1 MKRGFLFNSVP
12 APKVGSSVFDLSHE
26 HKLTCAMGQIVPVGV
41 FEQIPGDI
49 FTIKPSA
56 LIRTQALISPLM
68 HRVDV
73 SMNAFEVPY
82 RILWDSFED
91 FITGGEDGLAA
102 PEMPYFTLNDIKRL
116 WKDDVNL
123 LNQQMGFG
131 SLLDY
136 MGIPIPT
143 KRSETGVNQV
153 DWRPGVTKTNPLVV
167 RISALPFRAYYKI
180 WYDYFRD
187 QNIQYQ
193 ASSPLSGKIDVMKPQ
208 THSGRLT
215 DEELTT
221 IFGLNAGQP
230 YHRAWK
236 KDYFTSAL
244 PDSQRGPEVKIPFSG
259 SAPVNGEV
267 DNGQVI
273 FRANQTTAPQSATT
287 LYGKVKS
294 DTNELGVYTSQDA
307 QLNTQ
312 VAATLKN
319 AGVSGTVDLTQVSAV
334 GIIAL
339 RNAFK
344 LQQFLERNNIAGGR
358 YIESIL
364 AHFGVLSPD
373 RRLQRPA
380 YLGGF
385 SQPIQISEIETNANS
400 AGETDNVVGDLAGK
414 GKAFGNFG
422 KYSCMATEHGC
433 VMVFMSIMPTA
444 AYGQGLP
451 RMFTRMEKFDFAFP
465 EFQNIGEQSIK
476 NREIFLYQLNVNK
489 DFGYTP
495 RYAEYKYLPDRFS
508 GDMLG
513 SLEYWH
519 MGRSFDTAP
528 TLSQSF
534 IECHPTDRI
543 FAVQD
548 QVSSQHIVADIWLDF
563 KAIRKLQKYSLPGL
577 S

>member
-1 MKRGFLFNSVP
+1 MTRGFLFNSVP
-12 APKVGSSVFDLSHE
+12 APKVGTSVFDLSHE
-26 HKLTCAMGQIVPVGV
+26 HKLTCAMGQLVPVGV

-73 SMNAFEVPY
+73 SMNSFEVPY

-102 PEMPYFTLNDIKRL
+102 PEMPYFTLSQIRGLSSNNYAEMNKEF
-116 WKDDVNL
+116 
-123 LNQQMGFG
+123 GFG

-136 MGIPIPT
+136 IGIPLPT
-143 KRSETGVNQV
+143 KRNSSGVLEV
-153 DWRPGVTKTNPLVV
+153 DWSISSEAAYHV

-187 QNIQYQ
+187 ENIAYMVNSAIFAPQEV
-193 ASSPLSGKIDVMKPQ
+193 IKPQ
-208 THSGRLT
+208 TYSGNLT
-215 DEELTT
+215 NQELAT
-221 IFGLNAGQP
+221 IFGLNRGKP

-244 PDSQRGPEVKIPFSG
+244 PDAQRGPEVKIPLASGNIPISGHLDDSTVKLTKSNGFNANTPAVLQGTPNDVMINANGLIGDAVKFNVQNKNISG
-259 SAPVNGEV
+259 S
-267 DNGQVI
+267 
-273 FRANQTTAPQSATT
+273 
-287 LYGKVKS
+287 
-294 DTNELGVYTSQDA
+294 
-307 QLNTQ
+307 
-312 VAATLKN
+312 
-319 AGVSGTVDLTQVSAV
+319 VDLTQVSPI

-400 AGETDNVVGDLAGK
+400 SGAADNVVGDLAGK

-476 NREIFLYQLNVNK
+476 NQEIFMYQSHPSG

-519 MGRSFDTAP
+519 MGRTFDSAP

-534 IECHPTDRI
+534 IECNPTDRI

>member
-12 APKVGSSVFDLSHE
+12 APKVGTSVFDLSHE

-102 PEMPYFTLNDIKRL
+102 PEMPYFTLNQILSLYNGNIAK
-116 WKDDVNL
+116 VNKEF
-123 LNQQMGFG
+123 GFG
-131 SLLDY
+131 SLIDY
-136 MGIPIPT
+136 IGIPIPVT
-143 KRSETGVNQV
+143 RSSAGVLQV
-153 DWRPGVTKTNPLVV
+153 DWAHIPDASRAV

-187 QNIQYQ
+187 ENIKYK
-193 ASSPLSGKIDVMKPQ
+193 SNTLHFSKKDIMKPQ
-208 THSGRLT
+208 TYSGQLT
-215 DEELTT
+215 LEELAC
-221 IFGLNAGQP
+221 ILCLNNGAP

-244 PDSQRGPEVKIPFSG
+244 PDSQRGPEVHLPLAAG
-259 SAPVNGEV
+259 SVP
-267 DNGQVI
+267 
-273 FRANQTTAPQSATT
+273 
-287 LYGKVKS
+287 
-294 DTNELGVYTSQDA
+294 
-307 QLNTQ
+307 
-312 VAATLKN
+312 
-319 AGVSGTVDLTQVSAV
+319 VSGNLNDGTVQLTKSSPFDQNTPVVLQGTQSNVMLNKSGEAGNAVNFSVKNKSVTGTADLTQVSPI

-400 AGETDNVVGDLAGK
+400 SGESDNVVGDLAGK

-433 VMVFMSIMPTA
+433 VMVFMSVMPTA
-444 AYGQGLP
+444 AYGQGLS

-465 EFQNIGEQSIK
+465 EFQNIGEQAIK
-476 NREIFLYQLNVNK
+476 TQELYFYTNTPTS

-519 MGRSFDTAP
+519 MGRHFDAPP

-543 FAVQD
+543 FAVQG

>member
-26 HKLTCAMGQIVPVGV
+26 HKLTCAMGKIVPVGV

-91 FITGGEDGLAA
+91 FITGGEDGLSA
-102 PEMPYFTLNDIKRL
+102 PEMPFFTLSDIIRIWND
-116 WKDDVNL
+116 DFTD
-123 LNQQMGFG
+123 LNSELGFG

-143 KRSETGVNQV
+143 KRNTSGVLEVSWQSIPEDV
-153 DWRPGVTKTNPLVV
+153 KSVH
-167 RISALPFRAYYKI
+167 ISALPFRAYYKI

-187 QNIQYQ
+187 ENITYHTYAPSAPNFLIETPATYSGQ
-193 ASSPLSGKIDVMKPQ
+193 LS
-208 THSGRLT
+208 
-215 DEELTT
+215 DEELRC
-221 IFGLNAGQP
+221 IFGLNHGQP

-244 PDSQRGPEVKIPFSG
+244 PDSQRGPEVTIPVISG
-259 SAPVNGEV
+259 NAPVTSVQTALETATKLDGAVYNSYSNLDKTG
-267 DNGQVI
+267 NLQV
-273 FRANQTTAPQSATT
+273 RGSQQTAPFA
-287 LYGKVKS
+287 L
-294 DTNELGVYTSQDA
+294 
-307 QLNTQ
+307 
-312 VAATLKN
+312 AA
-319 AGVSGTVDLTQVSAV
+319 GQQIGSVDLTKVSPV

-400 AGETDNVVGDLAGK
+400 GGANDNVVGDLAGK

-476 NREIFLYQLNVNK
+476 NKEIYLYQNK
-489 DFGYTP
+489 PDGDFGYTP

-519 MGRSFDTAP
+519 MGRSFDTPP

-543 FAVQD
+543 FAVQN
-548 QVSSQHIVADIWLDF
+548 QVSSQHIIADIWLDF

>member
-12 APKVGSSVFDLSHE
+12 APKVGTSVFDLSHE

-102 PEMPYFTLNDIKRL
+102 PEMPYFTLSDIVRI
-116 WKDDVNL
+116 WNGNADL
-123 LNQQMGFG
+123 LNKQMGFG

-143 KRSETGVNQV
+143 TRNTSGVLIVN
-153 DWRPGVTKTNPLVV
+153 WNGAHESAKHV

-187 QNIQYQ
+187 QNIHYISNAPALGQR
-193 ASSPLSGKIDVMKPQ
+193 DVMKPQ
-208 THSGRLT
+208 TYSGHLV
-215 DEELTT
+215 DEEIGC
-221 IFGLNAGQP
+221 IFGLNAGMP

-244 PDSQRGPEVKIPFSG
+244 PDAQRGPEVSIP
-259 SAPVNGEV
+259 V
-267 DNGQVI
+267 
-273 FRANQTTAPQSATT
+273 
-287 LYGKVKS
+287 
-294 DTNELGVYTSQDA
+294 
-307 QLNTQ
+307 
-312 VAATLKN
+312 
-319 AGVSGTVDLTQVSAV
+319 VSGTAPVTSVQTALETSIKLDGNVYNSYVGFGEEHGNLEVRGTQQSAPLALAAGQQIGSVDLTNVSPI

-400 AGETDNVVGDLAGK
+400 GGENDNVVGDLAGK

-476 NREIFLYQLNVNK
+476 NQEIFLYQMNPSG

-519 MGRSFDTAP
+519 MGRSFDTPP

>member
-12 APKVGSSVFDLSHE
+12 APKVGTSVFDLSHE

-102 PEMPYFTLNDIKRL
+102 PEMPYFTLSQIRERL
-116 WKDDVNL
+116 YNNYQY
-123 LNQQMGFG
+123 LNEEFGFG

-136 MGIPIPT
+136 MGVPLPT
-143 KRSETGVNQV
+143 KRNAQGVVVV
-153 DWRPGVTKTNPLVV
+153 DWSLPNEAAYNV

-187 QNIQYQ
+187 QNINYRTNSTLFEPQE
-193 ASSPLSGKIDVMKPQ
+193 IIKPQ
-208 THSGRLT
+208 TYSGKLT
-215 DEELTT
+215 IKELAS
-221 IFGLNAGQP
+221 IFGLNHGKP
-230 YHRAWK
+230 YLRAWK

-259 SAPVNGEV
+259 SAPVNGSLDEGDV
-267 DNGQVI
+267 T
-273 FRANQTTAPQSATT
+273 FKANPTTAPQSATT
-287 LYGKVKS
+287 LYGKVVSGK
-294 DTNELGVYTSQDA
+294 DNEINVYTNQNA
-307 QLNTQ
+307 QLNTA
-312 VAATLKN
+312 VSAVVSNKS
-319 AGVSGTVDLTQVSAV
+319 VSGTVDLTEVSAV

-344 LQQFLERNNIAGGR
+344 LQQFLERNNVAGGR

-400 AGETDNVVGDLAGK
+400 NGETDNVVGDLAGK

-476 NREIFLYQLNVNK
+476 NQEIYMYQSNPGG

-519 MGRSFDTAP
+519 MGRSFDSAP

>member
-12 APKVGSSVFDLSHE
+12 APKVGTSTFDLSHE
-26 HKLTCAMGQIVPVGV
+26 HKLTCGLGQLVPVGI
-41 FEQIPGDI
+41 FEQLPGDI

-73 SMNAFEVPY
+73 SFNTFEVPY
-82 RILWDSFED
+82 RILWDGFED
-91 FITGGEDGLAA
+91 FITGGEDGLSA
-102 PEMPYFTLNDIKRL
+102 PEMPYFTLRDFITYYDR
-116 WKDDVNL
+116 DFMI
-123 LNQQMGFG
+123 LNKQFSFG
-131 SLLDY
+131 CLLDY
-136 MGIPIPT
+136 LGVPLPT
-143 KRSETGVNQV
+143 KVQPNGLQV
-153 DWRPGVTKTNPLVV
+153 DWEQAATLDQEFLDEK
-167 RISALPFRAYYKI
+167 ISLLPFRAYYKI

-187 QNIQYQ
+187 ENIEYRI
-193 ASSPLSGKIDVMKPQ
+193 SFEDLSVIPPQ
-208 THSGRLT
+208 TYSGHITRQ
-215 DEELTT
+215 EFFS
-221 IFGLNAGQP
+221 IFDLNEGSP
-230 YHRAWK
+230 FKRAWK
-236 KDYFTSAL
+236 KDYFTSSL
-244 PDSQRGPEVKIPFSG
+244 PDSQRGPEVTIPVTSG
-259 SAPVNGEV
+259 SLDVTSVNWNPLTNNKVQGSV
-267 DNGQVI
+267 NNLGSSLDDNGQLTV
-273 FRANQTTAPQSATT
+273 NTTNQSA
-287 LYGKVKS
+287 LL
-294 DTNELGVYTSQDA
+294 EISQG
-307 QLNTQ
+307 Q
-312 VAATLKN
+312 KI
-319 AGVSGTVDLTQVSAV
+319 GTVDLSKVSPI

-400 AGETDNVVGDLAGK
+400 AGATDNVVGDLAGK

-422 KYSCMATEHGC
+422 KVSCMATEHGC
-433 VMVFMSIMPTA
+433 VITLMSVMPTP
-444 AYGQGLP
+444 AYSQGLP
-451 RMFTRMEKFDFAFP
+451 RIYSRFEKFDFAFP
-465 EFQNIGEQSIK
+465 EFQNIGEQAIK
-476 NREIFLYQLNVNK
+476 SKEIWFAGNNINA

-513 SLEYWH
+513 NLSYWH
-519 MGRSFDTAP
+519 MGRIFNERP
-528 TLSQSF
+528 TLSQQF
-534 IECHPTDRI
+534 IECNPSDRI

-548 QVSSQHIVADIWLDF
+548 QLSSQHIVADIWFDF
-563 KAIRKLQKYSLPGL
+563 KAVRKLQKYSIPGL

>member
-12 APKVGSSVFDLSHE
+12 APKVGTSVFDLSHE

-102 PEMPYFTLNDIKRL
+102 PEMPYFTLSDIKNMYSDTS
-116 WKDDVNL
+116 K
-123 LNQQMGFG
+123 LNSEFGFG

-136 MGIPIPT
+136 MGIPLPL
-143 KRSETGVNQV
+143 KRNSQGVHVV
-153 DWRPGVTKTNPLVV
+153 DWTSSQGPALYE

-187 QNIQYQ
+187 QNITYKYYSPSG
-193 ASSPLSGKIDVMKPQ
+193 SSTEVLKPQ
-208 THSGRLT
+208 TYSGH
-215 DEELTT
+215 LTT
-221 IFGLNAGQP
+221 QELQCILLLNHGKP

-244 PDSQRGPEVKIPFSG
+244 PDSQRGPEVRIPLTADNVPVSANLVDGSVQLTKGTSFDQNSPAVLQGTKDNVMINKSGEAGNAVNFS
-259 SAPVNGEV
+259 
-267 DNGQVI
+267 
-273 FRANQTTAPQSATT
+273 
-287 LYGKVKS
+287 VKNKS
-294 DTNELGVYTSQDA
+294 VT
-307 QLNTQ
+307 
-312 VAATLKN
+312 
-319 AGVSGTVDLTQVSAV
+319 GTVDLTQVSPI

-400 AGETDNVVGDLAGK
+400 NGDTDNVVGDLAGK

-451 RMFTRMEKFDFAFP
+451 RMYSRMEKFDFAFP

-476 NREIFLYQLNVNK
+476 NKEIYFYQLQPSG

-519 MGRSFDTAP
+519 MGRTFDSAP
-528 TLSQSF
+528 TLSQFF
-534 IECHPTDRI
+534 IECNPTDRI

-548 QVSSQHIVADIWLDF
+548 QTSSQHIVADIWLDF

>member
-12 APKVGSSVFDLSHE
+12 APKVGTSVFDLSHE

-91 FITGGEDGLAA
+91 FITGGEDGLSS
-102 PEMPYFTLNDIKRL
+102 PEMPYFTLSDIRSLTFK
-116 WKDDVNL
+116 NL
-123 LNQQMGFG
+123 ENMNEEFGFG

-136 MGIPIPT
+136 MGVPLPT
-143 KRSETGVNQV
+143 KRNASGVLEV
-153 DWRPGVTKTNPLVV
+153 DWSIQSESAYHV

-187 QNIQYQ
+187 QNIHYRVN
-193 ASSPLSGKIDVMKPQ
+193 SKIFAPQDIIKPQ
-208 THSGRLT
+208 TYSGSLT
-215 DEELTT
+215 DEELAS
-221 IFGLNAGQP
+221 IFGLNGGKP

-244 PDSQRGPEVKIPFSG
+244 PDSQRGPEVSIPITGNNIPVTGQLVDGTVNLTKQTAFDQNSPAVLQGSPSNVMINKSG
-259 SAPVNGEV
+259 QAGDPVNFTV
-267 DNGQVI
+267 N
-273 FRANQTTAPQSATT
+273 N
-287 LYGKVKS
+287 KS
-294 DTNELGVYTSQDA
+294 VTGS
-307 QLNTQ
+307 
-312 VAATLKN
+312 
-319 AGVSGTVDLTQVSAV
+319 VDLTQVNPI

-380 YLGGF
+380 YLGGY

-400 AGETDNVVGDLAGK
+400 NGASDNVVGDLAGK

-422 KYSCMATEHGC
+422 KYTCMATEHGC

-451 RMFTRMEKFDFAFP
+451 RMYTRMEKFDFAFP

-476 NREIFLYQLNVNK
+476 NQEIYLYQSNPDG

-519 MGRSFDTAP
+519 MGRSFDTPP

>member
-12 APKVGSSVFDLSHE
+12 APKVGTSVFDLSHE

-102 PEMPYFTLNDIKRL
+102 PEMPYFTLSQIITLYSGNFGKINTDF
-116 WKDDVNL
+116 
-123 LNQQMGFG
+123 GFG
-131 SLLDY
+131 SLIDY
-136 MGIPIPT
+136 MGIPIPST
-143 KRSETGVNQV
+143 RNSSGVCEP
-153 DWRPGVTKTNPLVV
+153 DWPHIQDGPKNT

-187 QNIQYQ
+187 ENIKYQ
-193 ASSPLSGKIDVMKPQ
+193 TNTLRFGRRDIMKPQ
-208 THSGRLT
+208 TYSGQLT
-215 DEELTT
+215 LEELAC
-221 IFGLNAGQP
+221 ILCLNNGAP

-244 PDSQRGPEVKIPFSG
+244 PDSQRGPEVNIPISSG
-259 SAPVNGEV
+259 SLDVTSVKWQP
-267 DNGQVI
+267 
-273 FRANQTTAPQSATT
+273 ATNN
-287 LYGKVKS
+287 LIQG
-294 DTNELGVYTSQDA
+294 
-307 QLNTQ
+307 
-312 VAATLKN
+312 TLKN
-319 AGVSGTVDLTQVSAV
+319 EGSELDRTGQLTVNTASQSAPLEIAQGQKIGTVDLSKVSPI

-400 AGETDNVVGDLAGK
+400 TGDTDNVVGDLAGK

-476 NREIFLYQLNVNK
+476 NQEIYFYQPNPND

-513 SLEYWH
+513 SLEFWH
-519 MGRSFDTAP
+519 MGRHFDDAP

>member
-12 APKVGSSVFDLSHE
+12 APKVGTSVFDLSHE
-26 HKLTCAMGQIVPVGV
+26 HKMTCAMGQIVPVGV

-102 PEMPYFTLNDIKRL
+102 PEMPYFTLVDFVKL
-116 WKDDVNL
+116 WGRNGNPIP
-123 LNQQMGFG
+123 LNSIMGFG

-143 KRSETGVNQV
+143 KRSDTGTPMV
-153 DWRPGVTKTNPLVV
+153 DWSIIPESVKTV

-187 QNIQYQ
+187 QNISYK
-193 ASSPLSGKIDVMKPQ
+193 AESALTGKIEIMKPQ
-208 THSGRLT
+208 TYSGHLT
-215 DEELTT
+215 NNELVC
-221 IFGLNAGQP
+221 IFGLNSGKP
-230 YHRAWK
+230 YLRAWK

-244 PDSQRGPEVKIPFSG
+244 PDSQRGPEVSIPIAKDSLDVTSVKWQPVTNNLIQG
-259 SAPVNGEV
+259 EVRNIGDELDRNGQLTVNTSSQSAPLEISQ
-267 DNGQVI
+267 GQKI
-273 FRANQTTAPQSATT
+273 
-287 LYGKVKS
+287 
-294 DTNELGVYTSQDA
+294 
-307 QLNTQ
+307 
-312 VAATLKN
+312 
-319 AGVSGTVDLTQVSAV
+319 GTVDLSKVSPI

-400 AGETDNVVGDLAGK
+400 NGDTDNVVGDLAGK

-422 KYSCMATEHGC
+422 RYSCMATEHGC

-476 NREIFLYQLNVNK
+476 NQEIYLYQMNASG

-519 MGRSFDTAP
+519 MGRSFDTPP

>member
-12 APKVGSSVFDLSHE
+12 APKVGTSVFDLSHE
-26 HKLTCAMGQIVPVGV
+26 HKLTCAMGQIVPVGL

-102 PEMPYFTLNDIKRL
+102 PEMPYFTLSQLRSLSSSNYADMDKEF
-116 WKDDVNL
+116 
-123 LNQQMGFG
+123 GFG

-136 MGIPIPT
+136 MGVPLPT
-143 KRSETGVNQV
+143 KRNSSGVRVV
-153 DWRPGVTKTNPLVV
+153 DWSIQSEAAYHV

-187 QNIQYQ
+187 ENINYRVNSLIFPPQD
-193 ASSPLSGKIDVMKPQ
+193 IIKPQ
-208 THSGRLT
+208 TYSGTLT
-215 DEELTT
+215 NQELAC
-221 IFGLNAGQP
+221 IFGLNRGKP

-244 PDSQRGPEVKIPFSG
+244 PDSQRGPEVTLPIANGQVPVSG
-259 SAPVNGEV
+259 QLVNGEV
-267 DNGQVI
+267 KLTKNSG
-273 FRANQTTAPQSATT
+273 FAANTPAVLQGSPSNVMINKSGEAGNPVKFTVNNTSVTGTADLS
-287 LYGKVKS
+287 
-294 DTNELGVYTSQDA
+294 N
-307 QLNTQ
+307 
-312 VAATLKN
+312 
-319 AGVSGTVDLTQVSAV
+319 VSPI

-400 AGETDNVVGDLAGK
+400 NGVTDNVVGDLAGK

-476 NREIFLYQLNVNK
+476 NQELFLYQANPSG

-519 MGRSFDTAP
+519 MGRSFDSAP
-528 TLSQSF
+528 TLSQRF
-534 IECHPTDRI
+534 IECNPTDRI

>member
-12 APKVGSSVFDLSHE
+12 APKVGTSVFDLSHE
-26 HKLTCAMGQIVPVGV
+26 HKLTCAMGQLVPVGV

-102 PEMPYFTLNDIKRL
+102 PEMPYFRISDIYSLFNGNLSHLNK
-116 WKDDVNL
+116 
-123 LNQQMGFG
+123 QFGFG
-131 SLLDY
+131 SIIDY

-143 KRSETGVNQV
+143 KRNASGILEVS
-153 DWRPGVTKTNPLVV
+153 WPSVTTAAQDT

-187 QNIQYQ
+187 ENIKYQ
-193 ASSPLSGKIDVMKPQ
+193 SNTERFGKRDIMKPQ
-208 THSGRLT
+208 TYSGKLT
-215 DEELTT
+215 LEELACI
-221 IFGLNAGQP
+221 IFLNNGAP

-244 PDSQRGPEVKIPFSG
+244 PDSQRGPEVHIPLAGGTVPVSG
-259 SAPVNGEV
+259 QLTDGTVQLTKGSSFDSNTPAVLQGSQSNVMINKQGEIGNPV
-267 DNGQVI
+267 Q
-273 FRANQTTAPQSATT
+273 F
-287 LYGKVKS
+287 KVKNKS
-294 DTNELGVYTSQDA
+294 LTGTADLSE
-307 QLNTQ
+307 
-312 VAATLKN
+312 
-319 AGVSGTVDLTQVSAV
+319 VSPI

-400 AGETDNVVGDLAGK
+400 SGETDNVVGDLAGK

-422 KYSCMATEHGC
+422 KYTCMATEHGC
-433 VMVFMSIMPTA
+433 VMVFMSVMPTA

-465 EFQNIGEQSIK
+465 EFQNIGEQAIK
-476 NREIFLYQLNVNK
+476 NREIYFYQDLPDG

-495 RYAEYKYLPDRFS
+495 RYAEYKYLPDRYS

-519 MGRSFDTAP
+519 MGRTFDAPP

-548 QVSSQHIVADIWLDF
+548 QVSSQHIIADIWLDF
-563 KAIRKLQKYSLPGL
+563 KAIRKLQKYSLPGI

>member
-12 APKVGSSVFDLSHE
+12 APKVGTSVFDLSHE

-102 PEMPYFTLNDIKRL
+102 PEMPYFTLSQIRERL
-116 WKDDVNL
+116 YNNFEY
-123 LNQQMGFG
+123 LNEELGFG

-136 MGIPIPT
+136 MGVPLPT
-143 KRSETGVNQV
+143 KRNALGVVVV
-153 DWRPGVTKTNPLVV
+153 DWSLPNDAAYNV

-187 QNIQYQ
+187 QNINYRTNSTIFEPQD
-193 ASSPLSGKIDVMKPQ
+193 IMKPQ
-208 THSGRLT
+208 TYSGKLT
-215 DEELTT
+215 IKELAS
-221 IFGLNAGQP
+221 IFGLNHGKP
-230 YHRAWK
+230 YLRAWK

-244 PDSQRGPEVKIPFSG
+244 PDSQRGPEVTIPVVSG
-259 SAPVNGEV
+259 SAPVTSVQTPLESSTKLDGSVYNSYSNLDE
-267 DNGQVI
+267 NGQLQV
-273 FRANQTTAPQSATT
+273 RGTQQSAPFA
-287 LYGKVKS
+287 L
-294 DTNELGVYTSQDA
+294 
-307 QLNTQ
+307 
-312 VAATLKN
+312 AA
-319 AGVSGTVDLTQVSAV
+319 GQRIGTADLTKVSPI

-344 LQQFLERNNIAGGR
+344 LQQFLERNNVAGGR

-400 AGETDNVVGDLAGK
+400 NGETDNVVGDLAGK
-414 GKAFGNFG
+414 GKAYGNFG

-476 NREIFLYQLNVNK
+476 NQEIYMYQSNPGG

-519 MGRSFDTAP
+519 MGRSFDSAP

>member
-12 APKVGSSVFDLSHE
+12 APKVGTSVFDLSHE

-102 PEMPYFTLNDIKRL
+102 PEMPYFTLSDLFRIWNSNYEL
-116 WKDDVNL
+116 MNE
-123 LNQQMGFG
+123 QMGFG

-136 MGIPIPT
+136 MGVPIPT
-143 KRSETGVNQV
+143 ARNSAGV
-153 DWRPGVTKTNPLVV
+153 LVVSWSSAHESAKHV

-187 QNIQYQ
+187 QNIHYVTKAPALGQR
-193 ASSPLSGKIDVMKPQ
+193 DVMKPQ
-208 THSGRLT
+208 TYSGHLV
-215 DEELTT
+215 DEELGC
-221 IFGLNAGQP
+221 IFGLNQGQP

-244 PDSQRGPEVKIPFSG
+244 PDSQRGPEVSIPLAAG
-259 SAPVNGEV
+259 NVPVNGQLV
-267 DNGQVI
+267 DGQVQLTKGSSFDQNTPAVLQGTQSNVMI
-273 FRANQTTAPQSATT
+273 NKSGEAGNAVNFSVKNKSVTGTA
-287 LYGKVKS
+287 
-294 DTNELGVYTSQDA
+294 
-307 QLNTQ
+307 
-312 VAATLKN
+312 
-319 AGVSGTVDLTQVSAV
+319 DLTQVSPI

-400 AGETDNVVGDLAGK
+400 NGENDNVVGDLAGK

-422 KYSCMATEHGC
+422 RYSCMATEHGC

-476 NREIFLYQLNVNK
+476 NQEIYLYQMNPSG

-519 MGRSFDTAP
+519 MGRSFDTPP

>member
-12 APKVGSSVFDLSHE
+12 APKVGTSVFDLSHE
-26 HKLTCAMGQIVPVGV
+26 HKLTCGMGNLVPVGL

-73 SMNAFEVPY
+73 SLNSFEVPY

-91 FITGGEDGLAA
+91 FITGGEDGLSS
-102 PEMPYFTLNDIKRL
+102 PEMPYFTLQQIYDL
-116 WKDDVNL
+116 ASGDVSY
-123 LNQQMGFG
+123 LNEHFGFG

-136 MGIPIPT
+136 MGIPLPV
-143 KRSETGVNQV
+143 KRQSTGVNVV
-153 DWRPGVTKTNPLVV
+153 DWSIITTLTSAASQH
-167 RISALPFRAYYKI
+167 ISALPFRAYYKI

-187 QNIQYQ
+187 QNINYT
-193 ASSPLSGKIDVMKPQ
+193 ATIKSGTYEVIKPQ
-208 THSGRLT
+208 MYSGELIV
-215 DEELTT
+215 DELRT
-221 IFGLNAGQP
+221 IFGLNNGAP
-230 YHRAWK
+230 YRRAWR

-244 PDSQRGPEVKIPFSG
+244 PDAQRGPEVTIPFSG
-259 SAPVNGEV
+259 TATVDGKV
-267 DNGQVI
+267 DN
-273 FRANQTTAPQSATT
+273 RAVTFAANSMTVPQSPST
-287 LYGKVKS
+287 LYGKVT
-294 DTNELGVYTSQDA
+294 DGTNN
-307 QLNTQ
+307 QLSVFTNQNGQPQTQ
-312 VAATLKN
+312 VFAALAN
-319 AGVSGTVDLTQVSAV
+319 DGVTGTVDLTKVSSV

-400 AGETDNVVGDLAGK
+400 EGASDNVVGDLAGK
-414 GKAFGNFG
+414 GKSFGNFG
-422 KYSCMATEHGC
+422 KFSCLATEHGC
-433 VMVFMSIMPTA
+433 VLVFMSVMPTA
-444 AYGQGLP
+444 AYAQGMP
-451 RMFTRMEKFDFAFP
+451 RMFSRMEKFDFAFP
-465 EFQNIGEQSIK
+465 EFQNIGEQAVK
-476 NREIFLYQLNVNK
+476 AQELYFYQSQPDS

-519 MGRSFDTAP
+519 MGRIFDAPP
-528 TLSQSF
+528 TLSQEF

-548 QVSSQHIVADIWLDF
+548 QLSSQHIVADIWFDF
-563 KAIRKLQKYSLPGL
+563 KAVRKLQKYSLPGL

>member
-12 APKVGSSVFDLSHE
+12 APKVGTSVFDLSHE

-91 FITGGEDGLAA
+91 FITGGEDGLAS
-102 PEMPYFTLNDIKRL
+102 PEMPFFTLDKLKAIYGT
-116 WKDDVNL
+116 NL
-123 LNQQMGFG
+123 PIFNKMFGFG

-143 KRSETGVNQV
+143 KRNPSGINVA
-153 DWRPGVTKTNPLVV
+153 DWEDVSGDPLDI

-187 QNIQYQ
+187 QNITYY
-193 ASSPLSGKIDVMKPQ
+193 AKGPSNTKREILKPQ
-208 THSGRLT
+208 TYSGELT
-215 DEELTT
+215 NEELIC
-221 IFGLNAGQP
+221 IFGLNDGMP

-244 PDSQRGPEVKIPFSG
+244 PDSQRGPEVSISVAKG
-259 SAPVNGEV
+259 NVPVMGELV
-267 DNGQVI
+267 NTSVRLTKNTS
-273 FRANQTTAPQSATT
+273 FQSNSPVVMQGTQNN
-287 LYGKVKS
+287 VM
-294 DTNELGVYTSQDA
+294 
-307 QLNTQ
+307 LNTQ
-312 VAATLKN
+312 GELGN
-319 AGVSGTVDLTQVSAV
+319 AINFNLNDPTVTGKADLSKVSPI

-385 SQPIQISEIETNANS
+385 SQPLQISEIETNANS
-400 AGETDNVVGDLAGK
+400 NGENDNVVGDLAGK

-422 KYSCMATEHGC
+422 KFSCMATEHGC

-451 RMFTRMEKFDFAFP
+451 RMFSRMEKFDFAFP
-465 EFQNIGEQSIK
+465 EFQNIGEQAVK
-476 NREIFLYQLNVNK
+476 NKEIFLYQVVPDG

-495 RYAEYKYLPDRFS
+495 RYAEYKYLPDRYS

-519 MGRSFDTAP
+519 MGRSFDTPP